1 MAVKGNKMPLT
12 ALFYVSEDEKIKE
25 LPAVQLHG
33 GEKEGGKFQIQRA
46 E

>member
-12 ALFYVSEDEKIKE
+12 ALFFFFITE
-25 LPAVQLHG
+25 LPAMQLHG
-33 GEKEGGKFQIQRA
+33 GEKEGGKIQIQRA

>member
-12 ALFYVSEDEKIKE
+12 ALFFIIE
-25 LPAVQLHG
+25 LPAMQLHG

>member
-12 ALFYVSEDEKIKE
+12 ALFFFFIIE
-25 LPAVQLHG
+25 LPAMQLHG
-33 GEKEGGKFQIQRA
+33 GEKEGGEFQIQRA

>member
-1 MAVKGNKMPLT
+1 M
-12 ALFYVSEDEKIKE
+12 SRKISVDSLQYKIE
-25 LPAVQLHG
+25 LPAMQLRG

>member
-12 ALFYVSEDEKIKE
+12 ALFFFFFFIIE
-25 LPAVQLHG
+25 LPAMQLRG
-33 GEKEGGKFQIQRA
+33 GEKEGGEFQIQRA

>member
-12 ALFYVSEDEKIKE
+12 ALFFFFFIIE
-25 LPAVQLHG
+25 LPAMQLHG
-33 GEKEGGKFQIQRA
+33 GEKEGGEFQIQRA

>member
-12 ALFYVSEDEKIKE
+12 ALFIIE
-25 LPAVQLHG
+25 LPAMQLRG
-33 GEKEGGKFQIQRA
+33 GEKEGGEFQIQRA

>member
-12 ALFYVSEDEKIKE
+12 ALFFFIIE
-25 LPAVQLHG
+25 LPAMQLRG
-33 GEKEGGKFQIQRA
+33 GEKEGGEFQIQRA